1 MKQCGVKIKHRPLF
15 ELSFLCTFTFEQVAE
30 LTQKLS
36 WSRGTFIFSALL
48 TEKKYW
54 LKFLHYQT
62 RLFVLDFFLNACCV
76 SRLIKRTE
84 SYH

>member
-1 MKQCGVKIKHRPLF
+1 MWSKKKHRPLF
-15 ELSFLCTFTFEQVAE
+15 ELLFLCTFTFEQVAE

-36 WSRGTFIFSALL
+36 WSRGAFIFSALL

>member
-36 WSRGTFIFSALL
+36 WSRGAFIFSTLL

-84 SYH
+84 S

>member
-1 MKQCGVKIKHRPLF
+1 MKQCGVKKKHRPLF
-15 ELSFLCTFTFEQVAE
+15 ELSFLCTFTFTFEQVAE

-36 WSRGTFIFSALL
+36 WSRWAFFFSALL

-62 RLFVLDFFLNACCV
+62 RLFVLDFF
-76 SRLIKRTE
+76 
-84 SYH
+84 